1 MRPLRCL
8 VVVVLV
14 LPLVSVACRERS
26 PLSTPIGGAAG
37 AAFVTETSHDGG
49 ASPGADAAAGASA
62 APVSAGTDGGSSV
75 SAHDAAIGGCE
86 GAACPHTVTAITV
99 GASYINFGSGNI
111 VIALTI
117 ATVKGVIVALI
128 FMHLLHDKP
137 VNAVIAVA
145 GFIFLGIF
153 LLFDFLDVDSR
164 TNPQPI
170 NLHAPPAAAPAAAGA
185 PAAEGAGAK
194 KE

>member
-1 MRPLRCL
+1 MSTHTEHAENPKAEAAKYVVTL
-8 VVVVLV
+8 VAL
-14 LPLVSVACRERS
+14 LIL
-26 PLSTPIGGAAG
+26 
-37 AAFVTETSHDGG
+37 
-49 ASPGADAAAGASA
+49 
-62 APVSAGTDGGSSV
+62 
-75 SAHDAAIGGCE
+75 
-86 GAACPHTVTAITV
+86 TAITV

-117 ATVKGVIVALI
+117 ATIKGIIVALI

-145 GFIFLGIF
+145 GFVFLGIF
-153 LLFDFLDVDSR
+153 LMFDFLDVGSR

-170 NLHAPPAAAPAAAGA
+170 NFHPLPTATEPATAGAPAAGAPGAATPTPGSAPAAAAPAATPA
-185 PAAEGAGAK
+185 PDAK